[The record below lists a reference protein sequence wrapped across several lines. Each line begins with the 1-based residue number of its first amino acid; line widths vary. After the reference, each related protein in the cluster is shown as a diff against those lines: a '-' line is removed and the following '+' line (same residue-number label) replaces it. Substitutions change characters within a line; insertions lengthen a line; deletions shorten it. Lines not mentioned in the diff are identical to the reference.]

1 MKRGRRRN
9 NFFRWDFGIIPQVCL
24 RHLSELSRGKLLMN
38 YITCKIEK
46 KKCKNA
52 KNCKRSLQKIKNAS
66 NAKKTPKRKN
76 VKTRRNFED
85 FLP

>member
-38 YITCKIEK
+38 YITCKKEK
-46 KKCKNA
+46 
-52 KNCKRSLQKIKNAS
+52 
-66 NAKKTPKRKN
+66 KN
-76 VKTRRNFED
+76 VKTQKIAKETRKNQKCFKRKKT
-85 FLP
+85 PPKT

>member
-38 YITCKIEK
+38 YITCKIGK
-46 KKCKNA
+46 
-52 KNCKRSLQKIKNAS
+52 
-66 NAKKTPKRKN
+66 KN
-76 VKTRRNFED
+76 VKTQKIAKETRKKSKMLQTQKN
-85 FLP
+85 PKNVKM

>member
-46 KKCKNA
+46 KKKCKNA
-52 KNCKRSLQKIKNAS
+52 KNCKRNPQKIKNAS
-66 NAKKTPKRKN
+66 NAKNPKN
-76 VKTRRNFED
+76 VKM
-85 FLP
+85 